1 MKNEHLGVAF
11 AAAVAAM
18 ALLAAAP
25 GARAAA
31 QDKPTPVTGKL
42 PARALCLVCSQ
53 QGEGEEKPAGAVLYK
68 GKTYYFC
75 NKKEVAEFI
84 KDPEAFLPPVLPRP
98 APALHLKSVN
108 GQTITLDDLKNKVV
122 LLDFW
127 ATWCAP
133 CVKVMPDLQKL
144 HDKYNNKGFAVVG
157 VSIDEDGM
165 KAVGPFLAKR
175 KFTYPMLLD
184 QNETWQKFG
193 VRAIPAMFLLDKKGR
208 IVQQFTGTVDKS
220 KVEKAVAAALAE

>member
-1 MKNEHLGVAF
+1 MKDKHIGVAF
-11 AAAVAAM
+11 AAAAAM
-18 ALLAAAP
+18 AVLAAVP

-31 QDKPTPVTGKL
+31 QDKPAPVTGKL

-53 QGEGEEKPAGAVLYK
+53 QGEEGEEKPAGAVSYK

-84 KDPEAFLPPVLPRP
+84 KDPETFLPPVLPRP
-98 APALHLKSVN
+98 APAFSLKSVS
-108 GQTITLDDLKNKVV
+108 GETTTLADLKGKVV

-133 CVKVMPDLQKL
+133 CIKAMPDLQKL
-144 HDKYNNKGFAVVG
+144 HDKYDGKGFAVVG

-165 KAVGPFLAKR
+165 KAVGPFLARR

-193 VRAIPAMFLLDKKGR
+193 VRAVPAMFLLDRNGR
-208 IVQQFTGTVDKS
+208 IVQQFTGKVDKS